1 MMKLWR
7 WSSIFAAL
15 AATCLTA
22 AAACAVTGSGQPAPA
37 GSTGASPATSATPA
51 VTPEP
56 VGGSGSPVP
65 IVAGKVTVKVG
76 AASYQAGAV
85 VTATVAN
92 GLDRAIYTEDF
103 KTVCSIFIL
112 QRSEVGVWT
121 DITGCKLGRPTLTV
135 IVGPGLGRSAQLDP
149 NSFHLTG
156 GRTGPAFGAGTYR
169 VKFTYRLDPE
179 VGGEDPLVAYSA
191 EFAIR

>member
-1 MMKLWR
+1 MKPWR
-7 WSSIFAAL
+7 RSSILVFL
-15 AATCLTA
+15 AATGLTA
-22 AAACAVTGSGQPAPA
+22 AAACAVTGSGQPAPTA
-37 GSTGASPATSATPA
+37 STSASPATSATP
-51 VTPEP
+51 EP
-56 VGGSGSPVP
+56 GGGSGSPVP
-65 IVAGKVTVKVG
+65 VAVGKVTVKVG

-85 VTATVAN
+85 ISVTVAN

-112 QRSEVGVWT
+112 QRSDSGVWA
-121 DITGCKLGRPTLTV
+121 DITGCKLGRPTMTV
-135 IVGPGLGRSAQLDP
+135 TVAPGLGRSAQLDP

-179 VGGEDPLVAYSA
+179 VGGEDPFVAYSA